1 MWKATVAVLAV
12 AAAGAVLYQTMMSKK
27 GKSSEGEEEELAP
40 ALTEEETVKIMGAIL
55 DKVKILSMRMMQAA
69 ENIKAQLAQNGQEM
83 DERKLM
89 LTFIHPHFME
99 QLEQIQSA
107 VLGEYEA
114 EESELEDAVNVYVN
128 TDAQVREIVDKIKLI
143 NYQFGG
149 DRDEEAE
156 ESGGLSSSADAG
168 REVTLDELI
177 EVLNDLTENISE
189 GMDEYITEFKE
200 THGVPDESNMELF
213 HHGFMRITEE
223 LEKEV
228 LKQRDISTLA
238 FQRAVEKNSQHRA
251 LQEAFA
257 QMQITSASKMREHG
271 LQ

>member
-1 MWKATVAVLAV
+1 MWKSAVAVMAV
-12 AAAGAVLYQTMMSKK
+12 AAAGAVLYQTMLSKK
-27 GKSSEGEEEELAP
+27 GKSSKGEEEELAP

-107 VLGEYEA
+107 VLSEYEA

-156 ESGGLSSSADAG
+156 ESGGLSSSADVG

-200 THGVPDESNMELF
+200 TNGVPDESNMELF